1 MTSTLRRVPPE
12 KQPLKP
18 AIALAIISL
27 LTVLM
32 SVVGV
37 ALVYGFAA
45 TGVLDDLAQ
54 DQDLLD
60 GQGLV
65 LRIVV
70 IALLSVGFIAITAAM
85 KLASVV
91 LGILVVVRGEGK
103 LRIGASL
110 LLATALFGLFFSFS
124 VDGSL
129 LSGSFEDLLS
139 VLATLAEVARWCVMV
154 AGIVILALGV
164 REVRRER
171 ARRPLTPRGAGL
183 P

>member
-1 MTSTLRRVPPE
+1 MTSTVRRVPPE

-32 SVVGV
+32 SVIG
-37 ALVYGFAA
+37 AAAVYGFAA
-45 TGVLDDLAQ
+45 TGFLDDLAQ
-54 DQDLLD
+54 DQELL
-60 GQGLV
+60 GGEGFPIRFVLITLVSMGL
-65 LRIVV
+65 
-70 IALLSVGFIAITAAM
+70 IALAAAM
-85 KLASVV
+85 KLASAV
-91 LGILVVVRGEGK
+91 LGILVVIRGEGK

-129 LSGSFEDLLS
+129 LSGTFQDLISL
-139 VLATLAEVARWCVMV
+139 LATLAEVARWCVMV

-164 REVRRER
+164 SEVRRER
-171 ARRPLTPRGAGL
+171 ARRPRTPRGTGL

>member
-1 MTSTLRRVPPE
+1 MTSTMKQVPPE

-18 AIALAIISL
+18 AIALVIISL
-27 LTVLM
+27 ATVLM

-45 TGVLDDLAQ
+45 TGALEDLAQ

-65 LRIVV
+65 LRIVL
-70 IALLSVGFIAITAAM
+70 IALVSVGLIAITGAM
-85 KLASVV
+85 KLAWVG
-91 LGILVVVRGEGK
+91 LGIIVVVRGEGK

-124 VDGSL
+124 VDGSM
-129 LSGSFEDLLS
+129 LSGTFEDILS
-139 VLATLAEVARWCVMV
+139 VLVMLAEVARWCVMI
-154 AGIVILALGV
+154 AGLVILGLGIRGV
-164 REVRRER
+164 RR
-171 ARRPLTPRGAGL
+171 ARARHPLNPRGAGL